1 MPPQQSQGLLD
12 RFDQLF
18 GFSAHEPTNEIKQT
32 IEQTNIWIIV
42 DNFGP
47 FNRARLS
54 RSQSLA
60 RFGMMSERIRPNH
73 PRPHK
78 NLAARCR
85 A

>member
-1 MPPQQSQGLLD
+1 MPPQQSHGLLD

-18 GFSAHEPTNEIKQT
+18 GFGAHDPTNEIKHTTQH
-32 IEQTNIWIIV
+32 TNVWIIV

-60 RFGMMSERIRPNH
+60 RFGTMSERIRPSR
-73 PRPHK
+73 PRLHK
-78 NLAARCR
+78 NLGARYR

>member
-1 MPPQQSQGLLD
+1 MPPQQSYGLLD

-18 GFSAHEPTNEIKQT
+18 GFSAHDPTYEINHTTQRT
-32 IEQTNIWIIV
+32 DVWVVV
-42 DNFGP
+42 DRP

-60 RFGMMSERIRPNH
+60 RFGTMSERIRPNH
-73 PRPHK
+73 RHPHK
-78 NLAARCR
+78 SLGARYP

>member
-1 MPPQQSQGLLD
+1 MPPQQSHGLLD

-18 GFSAHEPTNEIKQT
+18 GFGAHDPTNEIKHTTQH
-32 IEQTNIWIIV
+32 TNVWIIV

-54 RSQSLA
+54 RSQLLA
-60 RFGMMSERIRPNH
+60 RFGTMSERIRPNH
-73 PRPHK
+73 RRPHK
-78 NLAARCR
+78 NLAAQYR

>member
-1 MPPQQSQGLLD
+1 MPPQQSHGLLD

-18 GFSAHEPTNEIKQT
+18 GFSAHDPTDEIRYMTQRT
-32 IEQTNIWIIV
+32 DVWIV
-42 DNFGP
+42 VGSSRS

-60 RFGMMSERIRPNH
+60 RFETMSERIRPNH
-73 PRPHK
+73 PRLHK
-78 NLAARCR
+78 NLAAQYR

>member
-1 MPPQQSQGLLD
+1 MPPQQSHGLLD

-18 GFSAHEPTNEIKQT
+18 GFSAHDPTDEIKHMTQRT
-32 IEQTNIWIIV
+32 DVWIV
-42 DNFGP
+42 LDSSRP

-60 RFGMMSERIRPNH
+60 RFGTMSERIRPNH
-73 PRPHK
+73 PHPHK
-78 NLAARCR
+78 NLAAQYP

>member
-1 MPPQQSQGLLD
+1 MPPQQAHGLLD

-18 GFSAHEPTNEIKQT
+18 GFSAHDPTNETKHMPRRT
-32 IEQTNIWIIV
+32 DVWIIV
-42 DNFGP
+42 DSSGP

-60 RFGMMSERIRPNH
+60 RFGTMSERIRPNH

-78 NLAARCR
+78 NLAARYR

>member
-1 MPPQQSQGLLD
+1 MPPQQSHGLLD

-18 GFSAHEPTNEIKQT
+18 GFSAHDPTDDKAYDPARGCLDRRGQF
-32 IEQTNIWIIV
+32 QAL
-42 DNFGP
+42 
-47 FNRARLS
+47 NRARLS

-60 RFGMMSERIRPNH
+60 RFGTMSERIRSNH

-78 NLAARCR
+78 NLAARYR